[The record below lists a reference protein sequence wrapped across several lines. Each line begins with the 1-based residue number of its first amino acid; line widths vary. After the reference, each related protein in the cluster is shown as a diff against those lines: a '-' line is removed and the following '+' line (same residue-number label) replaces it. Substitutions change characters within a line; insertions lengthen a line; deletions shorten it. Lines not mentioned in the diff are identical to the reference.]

1 MNRSTKLAGVLA
13 VIGLAT
19 SLTLAGPG
27 AARADVIPPAG
38 TWAEIFNPYI
48 HAQGI
53 TLCVDD
59 PGGSTDVAQAM
70 DLWRCHGYASNGT
83 MQRWIFTPQG
93 AVNVSGEIFTI
104 YTVKNVASGQCLT
117 VPQTDNPAGLSV
129 LQEPCSGGSPDIYWI
144 LEPRDQSGT
153 SPDFQLESEFVYIG
167 HYCMA
172 SNTFTDNNGTR
183 LIIEPCNFQDTSRV
197 WNLG

>member
-1 MNRSTKLAGVLA
+1 MHATTLPCPPGDVNLAATGRRAAGLRRSAPGVGTVGTA
-13 VIGLAT
+13 
-19 SLTLAGPG
+19 P
-27 AARADVIPPAG
+27 ARRQH
-38 TWAEIFNPYI
+38 T
-48 HAQGI
+48 
-53 TLCVDD
+53 T
-59 PGGSTDVAQAM
+59 
-70 DLWRCHGYASNGT
+70 
-83 MQRWIFTPQG
+83 QG

>member
-1 MNRSTKLAGVLA
+1 M
-13 VIGLAT
+13 
-19 SLTLAGPG
+19 
-27 AARADVIPPAG
+27 
-38 TWAEIFNPYI
+38 
-48 HAQGI
+48 
-53 TLCVDD
+53 
-59 PGGSTDVAQAM
+59 
-70 DLWRCHGYASNGT
+70 
-83 MQRWIFTPQG
+83 
-93 AVNVSGEIFTI
+93 
-104 YTVKNVASGQCLT
+104 KNVASGQCLT